1 MLAEFIKSLFQN
13 QYLWVMVSGI
23 FREEVY
29 HTSLPKLYATSVAIP
44 VHENSIEDFQKN
56 PVDFL
61 VKALQDKHPEMKG
74 FIYCGSHVIGWF
86 TSEEFYRKHP
96 FNVKE
101 VCIEILYLLQEAA
114 ITSHPTIP
122 PDNLIK
128 PQRVIYR
135 MFNEGIQLP
144 YECIIEYFRLYLQNT
159 LETLINVDISLLNP
173 TFKVLV

>member
-1 MLAEFIKSLFQN
+1 MLSEFIKSLFQN
-13 QYLWVMVSGI
+13 QYLWVIVNGI

-61 VKALQDKHPEMKG
+61 VKAIQDRHPEMKG
-74 FIYCGSHVIGWF
+74 FIYCGSHHIGWF
-86 TSEEFYRKHP
+86 TSEEFYSKHP
-96 FNVKE
+96 FKVRE
-101 VCIEILYLLQEAA
+101 VCLEILYLQEEAL
-114 ITSHPTIP
+114 ITSHPII
-122 PDNLIK
+122 LK

-144 YECIIEYFRLYLQNT
+144 YECIVEYFRLYLQNT
-159 LETLINVDISLLNP
+159 LETLLKGDVALINP
-173 TFKVLV
+173 TFKVL